1 MKDAIGNV
9 IERNQTLYWKPKDLT
24 LQVIEV
30 IEPVIT
36 GNTSPPM
43 LVLAIRLP
51 INVPPELRNHLSD
64 LMLQDFIVVKD
75 PMEAARKIIT
85 DAVGER
91 SPGSVMQMPSKDK
104 KPS

>member
-9 IERNQTLYWKPKDLT
+9 IERNQTLYWKPKEIT
-24 LQVIEV
+24 AQVIDV
-30 IEPVIT
+30 VEPVIA
-36 GNTSPPM
+36 GNMEPPM
-43 LVLAIRLP
+43 LTIAIRIP
-51 INVPPELRNHLSD
+51 INVPPEMRNRLSD
-64 LMLQDFIVVKD
+64 IGLEDFIVVKD